1 MASREFV
8 CLAQGSTAP
17 GRLRAE
23 LEGVGPCG
31 RWGSP
36 SIAERPAIERAC
48 AIRKALAP
56 LGMPLKNYDFVRVVG
71 TGVLALPFD
80 HLLKLKRLY
89 GKLIRQA
96 SKQFTLF
103 RVARPSAHQGE
114 ICGIGAE
121 LVQSFP

>member
-1 MASREFV
+1 MGIAEHCGASRDR
-8 CLAQGSTAP
+8 AS
-17 GRLRAE
+17 LRDQ
-23 LEGVGPCG
+23 EGV
-31 RWGSP
+31 SP
-36 SIAERPAIERAC
+36 ARNA
-48 AIRKALAP
+48 
-56 LGMPLKNYDFVRVVG
+56 LKNYDFVRVVG